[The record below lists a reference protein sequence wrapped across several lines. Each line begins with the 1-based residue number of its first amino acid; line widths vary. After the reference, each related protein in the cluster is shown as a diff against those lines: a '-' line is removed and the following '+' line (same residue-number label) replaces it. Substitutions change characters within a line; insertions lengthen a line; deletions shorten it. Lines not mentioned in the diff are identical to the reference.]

1 MHGSFEIADINYLL
15 ETENILYNT
24 GSCQQI
30 PPVSNQ
36 VLRLGHVVYFW
47 HMSQMIR
54 EGDRF

>member
-15 ETENILYNT
+15 ETENILYNM

-36 VLRLGHVVYFW
+36 VLRLGHVVYF
-47 HMSQMIR
+47 
-54 EGDRF
+54 